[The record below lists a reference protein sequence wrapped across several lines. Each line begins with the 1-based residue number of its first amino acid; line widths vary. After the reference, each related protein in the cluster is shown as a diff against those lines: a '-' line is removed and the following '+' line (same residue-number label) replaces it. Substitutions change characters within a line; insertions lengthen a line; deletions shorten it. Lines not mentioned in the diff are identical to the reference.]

1 MKHDNV
7 VMFMAFL
14 QNWRKIVIYDDTIFI
29 TSCIC
34 EAIDDNIR
42 WLINEE

>member
-7 VMFMAFL
+7 VMFNAFL
-14 QNWRKIVIYDDTIFI
+14 WNRREIVIYDDTIFI

-34 EAIDDNIR
+34 EAIDDKI
-42 WLINEE
+42 